1 MKIIL
6 YTCAFY
12 FYQAVGMQ
20 SPTDAL
26 NPVQQPQER
35 IIRFRRLRSR
45 PLKTMHKLS
54 LALME
59 LDLLEKS
66 VKGIREDY
74 FDAKNEDARRNLES
88 YTRFKEKYPHTMHP
102 VEEEIK
108 QYRKR
113 IREIHKEAE
122 VLETELNASYKK

>member
-20 SPTDAL
+20 SPTDTVKT
-26 NPVQQPQER
+26 VQQPKER

-45 PLKTMHKLS
+45 PLKTMHKVS

-74 FDAKNEDARRNLES
+74 FDTKNEDARRNMES

-102 VEEEIK
+102 LEAEMQ
-108 QYRKR
+108 QYRNR
-113 IREIHKEAE
+113 IREIHQEAE
-122 VLETELNASYKK
+122 ALEREFNDSYKK